1 MKIETPGF
9 ADLVTWVVHRAT
21 EACVLLAKM
30 DGDQNQTFALL
41 YDLSSV
47 ASVRIFFFLILL
59 TLRKNSQP
67 S

>member
-47 ASVRIFFFLILL
+47 ASVRIFFF
-59 TLRKNSQP
+59 
-67 S
+67 